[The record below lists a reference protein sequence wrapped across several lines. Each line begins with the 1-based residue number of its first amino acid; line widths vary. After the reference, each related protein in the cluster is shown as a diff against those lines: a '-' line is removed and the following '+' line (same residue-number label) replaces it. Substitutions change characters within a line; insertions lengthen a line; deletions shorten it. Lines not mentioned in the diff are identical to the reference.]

1 MRKTLTSLSSLVFMA
16 ACSTG
21 ALLEIPPVPGPPVNW
36 GQFSNSTLPG
46 SDCPKLSGVY
56 MEPPE
61 VYPTAKKVIVN
72 FEHHTGSYYGHF
84 PFHRADRKDL
94 TENEFSLTN
103 NQFIIR
109 QPDAGNFYFSFKTE
123 SDSIVEYHFRTEEDD
138 FECKGRF
145 IEFPILTSD
154 GMIEGMS
161 VNSQIRIVIL
171 RDKTGALVI
180 QKTIGPY
187 RGDPSTAG
195 NQFTHEYLRY
205 PLDGRMPR
213 ED

>member
-1 MRKTLTSLSSLVFMA
+1 MV

-21 ALLEIPPVPGPPVNW
+21 TRLEIPPVPGPPVSW
-36 GQFSNSTLPG
+36 GQFSTSTLPD
-46 SDCPKLSGVY
+46 SNCPKLSGVY
-56 MEPPE
+56 IEPPE
-61 VYPTAKKVIVN
+61 IYPAADNVKTKLEQN
-72 FEHHTGSYYGHF
+72 TGSFYGHF
-84 PFHRADRKDL
+84 PFHLADRKELAGSEFNL
-94 TENEFSLTN
+94 TS

-123 SDSIVEYHFRTEEDD
+123 SNSIVEYHFQIEEDD

-145 IEFPILTSD
+145 IEFPILTND

-161 VNSQIRIVIL
+161 VNSQIRIVL
-171 RDKTGALVI
+171 LSENTGALVI

-187 RGDPSTAG
+187 RGVPSTTG
-195 NQFTHEYLRY
+195 DQFTNEYLRY
-205 PLDGRMPR
+205 PLDERIPR

>member
-1 MRKTLTSLSSLVFMA
+1 MRKPLTSLSSLVFMA

-21 ALLEIPPVPGPPVNW
+21 AFLEIPPVPGPPVNW
-36 GQFSNSTLPG
+36 NQFSTSALPD
-46 SDCPKLSGVY
+46 SDCPKLSGAY
-56 MEPPE
+56 IEPPE
-61 VYPTAKKVIVN
+61 IYPAVEKVKAKL
-72 FEHHTGSYYGHF
+72 EHNTESYYGHF
-84 PFHRADRKDL
+84 PFHLADRKEL
-94 TENEFSLTN
+94 TESEFNLTS

-109 QPDAGNFYFSFKTE
+109 QPDADNFYFLFKTKNA
-123 SDSIVEYHFRTEEDD
+123 SIIEYHFRTKEGD

-145 IEFPILTSD
+145 IEFPTLVSD

-171 RDKTGALVI
+171 RENTGALVI

-195 NQFTHEYLRY
+195 VQFTHEYLRY
-205 PLDGRMPR
+205 PLDERVP
-213 ED
+213 